1 MTERTPVATRIA
13 SVYSSLTKGAPRRVL
28 VVDDEEA
35 IRSAISKFLR
45 ARGFDAVAVEGG
57 LQALDLLQ
65 QERFDALLCDVRMPG
80 MTGVDV
86 VPRAL
91 ELRPDLAILMLT
103 AVNDA
108 PTATEALAHGA
119 MDYLMKPVE
128 LADLARAVE
137 SALHKRDVEIQQHT
151 IERLI
156 REEVAVRTE
165 ELHRETHALAE
176 ASVGT
181 MKALVNAHE
190 AKDVFLRGHSQRVAT
205 ISVAI
210 ASVMRLADSEVEDVR
225 LAGHLHDVGKI
236 GVPEGLL
243 GKPSPLT
250 PEEYAQV
257 REHVRMGVEILSP
270 LTSLA
275 RVLPAIQDHHE
286 RYDGSGYPRH
296 LAGEQIS
303 LGGRILA
310 AADAYDALISGRAYR
325 EPIPPEESIALLA
338 REVGRHLDPAVFEVL
353 EQVVLP
359 SRGAHDRSWRST
371 DG

>member
-1 MTERTPVATRIA
+1 M
-13 SVYSSLTKGAPRRVL
+13 
-28 VVDDEEA
+28 
-35 IRSAISKFLR
+35 SKFLR
-45 ARGFDAVAVEGG
+45 ARGYDAVAVEGG
-57 LQALDLLQ
+57 AQALALLQ

-137 SALHKRDVEIQQHT
+137 RALHKRDLEVQQNNV
-151 IERLI
+151 ERLI
-156 REEVAVRTE
+156 REEVEVRTE
-165 ELHRETHALAE
+165 ELHREKHALAE
-176 ASVGT
+176 ASIGVA
-181 MKALVNAHE
+181 KALVNAHE
-190 AKDVFLRGHSQRVAT
+190 AKDVFFRGHSERVGA

-210 ASVMRLADSEVEDVR
+210 ASVMRLADSAVENVR
-225 LAGHLHDVGKI
+225 LAGQLHDVGKI
-236 GVPEGLL
+236 GVPDRLLSKPGLL
-243 GKPSPLT
+243 T
-250 PEEYAQV
+250 PDECAQM
-257 REHVRMGVEILSP
+257 REHVRIGIEILSP

-275 RVLPAIQDHHE
+275 RVIPAIQDHHE
-286 RYDGSGYPRH
+286 RYDGSGYPRQ

-310 AADAYDALISGRAYR
+310 AADAYDALTSRRAHR
-325 EPIPPEESIALLA
+325 EPTPSEESIALLA
-338 REVGRHLDPAVFEVL
+338 REAGGHLDPAVFAAL
-353 EQVVLP
+353 RKAVLP
-359 SRGAHDRSWRST
+359 SKGAHEAS
-371 DG
+371 

>member
-1 MTERTPVATRIA
+1 
-13 SVYSSLTKGAPRRVL
+13 
-28 VVDDEEA
+28 VDDEEA

-45 ARGFDAVAVEGG
+45 ARGYDALAVEGG
-57 LQALDLLQ
+57 AQALDLLQ
-65 QERFDALLCDVRMPG
+65 QQRFDALLCDVRMPG
-80 MTGVDV
+80 MTGIDV

-108 PTATEALAHGA
+108 PTATEALEHGA

-137 SALHKRDVEIQQHT
+137 RALHKRDVEIQQHN

-165 ELHRETHALAE
+165 ELHGEKHALAE
-176 ASVGT
+176 ASISIV
-181 MKALVNAHE
+181 KALVNAHE
-190 AKDVFLRGHSQRVAT
+190 AKNVFLRGHSQRVAA

-210 ASVMRLADSEVEDVR
+210 ASMMRLANSEVEDVR
-225 LAGHLHDVGKI
+225 LAGQLHDVGKI
-236 GVPEGLL
+236 GVPEGLF

-250 PEEYAQV
+250 PEECALV
-257 REHVRMGVEILSP
+257 REHVRIGVEILSS

-286 RYDGSGYPRH
+286 RYDGGGYPRQ
-296 LAGEQIS
+296 LSGEQIS

-310 AADAYDALISGRAYR
+310 AADAYDALTSRRAYR
-325 EPIPPEESIALLA
+325 EPIPPEGSIALLA
-338 REVGRHLDPAVFEVL
+338 REVGGHLDPAVFEIL
-353 EQVVLP
+353 RQVMLP
-359 SRGAHDRSWRST
+359 SKGAHEAW
-371 DG
+371 